1 MKASAASRNRP
12 TSRSA
17 PASTSHPPTP
27 APLGLPAAPE
37 FSAAASLAPAPAG
50 RPAAQPLESTQE
62 PAPPKPQSPPKFCEY
77 SFSESSSHALPR
89 LDFSSTK
96 LAFYPE
102 TDSFLQAAAA
112 LPLFFAI
119 ACQRSES
126 LKIYHLF
133 PEIDFC
139 PDTLESSHA
148 YLKPSAVWAQDLR
161 G

>member
-1 MKASAASRNRP
+1 YLNRHRLHVPDEISRR
-12 TSRSA
+12 RSWH
-17 PASTSHPPTP
+17 SI
-27 APLGLPAAPE
+27 
-37 FSAAASLAPAPAG
+37 
-50 RPAAQPLESTQE
+50 
-62 PAPPKPQSPPKFCEY
+62 PKPIAFC
-77 SFSESSSHALPR
+77 S
-89 LDFSSTK
+89 
-96 LAFYPE
+96 
-102 TDSFLQAAAA
+102 AAAA

-161 G
+161 RYPTIFSSFERHLRNASSHSHP